1 MYMHELMHNLIC
13 WCTELGVL
21 FLKWKHTWYSYL
33 TLYLHCT
40 GMSHNV
46 LKRRRHQI
54 SIPAEMSTPRKQK
67 FCEKGICLFVILVA
81 VVAGIVAVCVVTLTD
96 KDLRQRVP
104 SPPRLEWWKT
114 TIIYQVYPRSFQD
127 TNGDGTGDLK
137 GRLAKVISKHGFSMI
152 A

>member
-33 TLYLHCT
+33 TLYLHYT
-40 GMSHNV
+40 GMPHNV

-54 SIPAEMSTPRKQK
+54 SIPAKMSTPRKQK

-137 GRLAKVISKHGFSMI
+137 GRLAKVISKHGFSVI